1 MHYTKLTLYSQ
12 KIPITTSGAKGK
24 FCFSKLFIHS
34 FAVSFASEKSCNK
47 EKKKMMFPSIRLI
60 HSPHSTHFSKSLFRG
75 KKSSFTGSFQMSDL
89 HSVINL
95 KKGRR
100 SHPNQF
106 LERKVLKILKIISI
120 WRSHRGLNLMKFVRE
135 MFLSTL

>member
-12 KIPITTSGAKGK
+12 KIPITTSGSKGK
-24 FCFSKLFIHS
+24 FCFSKLLIRS

-60 HSPHSTHFSKSLFRG
+60 HSPHSPHFTKSLFKG
-75 KKSSFTGSFQMSDL
+75 KKSSFTGSFQMSDV
-89 HSVINL
+89 HSLVNL

-100 SHPNQF
+100 SHRNQF
-106 LERKVLKILKIISI
+106 LKRNVLKILKIISI
-120 WRSHRGLNLMKFVRE
+120 R
-135 MFLSTL
+135 

>member
-12 KIPITTSGAKGK
+12 KIPITTSGSKGK

-60 HSPHSTHFSKSLFRG
+60 HSPHSPHFTKSLFKV
-75 KKSSFTGSFQMSDL
+75 KKSCFTGSFQMSDV
-89 HSVINL
+89 HSLINL

-106 LERKVLKILKIISI
+106 LKRNVLKILKIISI
-120 WRSHRGLNLMKFVRE
+120 R
-135 MFLSTL
+135 